1 MDKPASIRFG
11 TDQSTGLIGKE
22 LRPFADSVRVCSKCC
37 RKLDTQGKSL
47 RKSVKAAVKDAYGD
61 DVELEKVDC
70 FSLCPKGGQVLST
83 NGKNGDRRLV
93 IIQPGS
99 DVEMAVDYLLRPQR
113 LSQMLGEEG
122 EAA

>member
-1 MDKPASIRFG
+1 MDKSATIS
-11 TDQSTGLIGKE
+11 IGKK
-22 LRPFADSVRVCSKCC
+22 LRPFSESVRVCSKCC
-37 RKLDTQGKSL
+37 RKLDSQGKAL
-47 RKSVKAAVKDAYGD
+47 RKSVKVAVRDAYGD

-83 NGKNGDRRLV
+83 TGKNGGRRLV